1 MQEIN
6 ILDLNRTGIKPLNKL
21 ETFMLIEGTKHYYIS
36 SEGRLANDI
45 KGKFYIH
52 NETLASKT
60 NKVHWKI
67 YYEDESG
74 VEYKRDVY
82 ADNLVAQ
89 TFLEPVKGKNKVYHI
104 DGDNSNSKY
113 NNLIYV
119 SDREFYN
126 LRNGKIS
133 VDDLGREQK
142 YIPFLNN
149 NRMKARRLWN
159 DMHSRCY
166 NEKLHKRFPEYIG
179 CTICDYWLEDKERFY
194 KWVEENYY
202 MIGNEQMDLDKDI
215 LCKGN
220 KVYSPETCVF
230 VPHTINTLFL
240 NGKKNRG
247 DLPLG
252 VHFDKSKGKYRAEMS
267 FMGEPIKLGWFDSA
281 ESAFARYKEY
291 KEDFIQDLA
300 EQYKDILPY
309 KVYEAMMN
317 WKIEIDD

>member
-1 MQEIN
+1 MQEIQT
-6 ILDLNRTGIKPLNKL
+6 LDLNRTGIKPLNKL

-45 KGKFYIH
+45 KGKFYVH
-52 NETLASKT
+52 NETLSKAT
-60 NKVHWKI
+60 NRVHWKI
-67 YYEDESG
+67 FYEDESG

-104 DGDNSNSKY
+104 DGDSSNSKY

-126 LRNGKIS
+126 LRNKKIS

-149 NRMKARRLWN
+149 SRMKARRLWN

-194 KWVEENYY
+194 KWVEEN
-202 MIGNEQMDLDKDI
+202 
-215 LCKGN
+215 
-220 KVYSPETCVF
+220 
-230 VPHTINTLFL
+230 
-240 NGKKNRG
+240 
-247 DLPLG
+247 
-252 VHFDKSKGKYRAEMS
+252 
-267 FMGEPIKLGWFDSA
+267 
-281 ESAFARYKEY
+281 
-291 KEDFIQDLA
+291 
-300 EQYKDILPY
+300 
-309 KVYEAMMN
+309 
-317 WKIEIDD
+317 

>member
-45 KGKFYIH
+45 KGKFYVH
-52 NETLASKT
+52 NETLSKAT
-60 NKVHWKI
+60 NRVHWKI
-67 YYEDESG
+67 FYEDESG

-104 DGDNSNSKY
+104 DGDSSNSKY

-126 LRNGKIS
+126 LRNKKITI
-133 VDDLGREQK
+133 DDLGREQK

-149 NRMKARRLWN
+149 SRMKARRLWN
-159 DMHSRCY
+159 DMYSRCY

-179 CTICDYWLEDKERFY
+179 CTICGYWLEDKERFF
-194 KWVEENYY
+194 KWVEGNYY

-215 LCKGN
+215 LHKGN

-230 VPHTINTLFL
+230 VPHTINTLLL
-240 NGKKNRG
+240 NCKRKRGKY
-247 DLPLG
+247 PVG
-252 VHFDKSKGKYRAEMS
+252 VSFDKGKYRAALNVD
-267 FMGEPIKLGWFDSA
+267 GKAVKLGVYNTP
-281 ESAFARYKEY
+281 EEAFMEYKKHKEALIIVVADRYKGKIPDSVY
-291 KEDFIQDLA
+291 K
-300 EQYKDILPY
+300 
-309 KVYEAMMN
+309 AMVG
-317 WKIEIDD
+317 WEVTIDD